1 MGAMKRIG
9 WGLILLMLAATAA
22 ADADRLR
29 VAASIVPVQTFVERV
44 GGDRVDVTVVV
55 GPQASPATY
64 EPRARQMAAIGEA
77 AALFRVGVPFERAW
91 LPQLRAAHPEM
102 AIVDLRER
110 IERRGMAAHGQ
121 HDEGAQP
128 RGGDSD
134 PHVWT
139 DPRHVMHMAEHI
151 RDRLVALDPD
161 GEAAYRANYRAF
173 RDELEALDQQLRERF
188 APLAGEPFLVY
199 HPAWGHFADAYGLE
213 QITIETEG
221 KEPGPRS
228 LDRIIQRARAAGIGV
243 VFLQDEFNK
252 RSAERVAEAIGARV
266 VSVDPL
272 AADYI
277 ANMRRVGRVIAEA
290 VAP

>member
-1 MGAMKRIG
+1 MKRIG

>member
-1 MGAMKRIG
+1 MKRIG

-64 EPRARQMAAIGEA
+64 ELRARQMAAIGEA